1 MLLADVMPL
10 KATPTSAPVVSK
22 TGPPLL
28 PGLMAA
34 SICTHRLSVR
44 PPTRMRETTPRVAL
58 TSSPPMGKPTATT
71 SEARRGMLVRI
82 ATSAES
88 SSEAC
93 PSPCPSPCSSSAQ
106 KSASCTMRS
115 ARSRSWAMHT
125 TLATYFSAAPARRTW
140 MSEWFST
147 TCAFVI
153 THLAS
158 AAASRASRWSV
169 SPGCSGGSR
178 ARKPEPVER
187 VSSPRIHG
195 IA

>member
-1 MLLADVMPL
+1 
-10 KATPTSAPVVSK
+10 
-22 TGPPLL
+22 
-28 PGLMAA
+28 
-34 SICTHRLSVR
+34 
-44 PPTRMRETTPRVAL
+44 
-58 TSSPPMGKPTATT
+58 
-71 SEARRGMLVRI
+71 
-82 ATSAES
+82 
-88 SSEAC
+88 
-93 PSPCPSPCSSSAQ
+93 
-106 KSASCTMRS
+106 
-115 ARSRSWAMHT
+115 MHT
-125 TLATYFSAAPARRTW
+125 TLATYLSAAPARRTW

-158 AAASRASRWSV
+158 AAASRACRWSV